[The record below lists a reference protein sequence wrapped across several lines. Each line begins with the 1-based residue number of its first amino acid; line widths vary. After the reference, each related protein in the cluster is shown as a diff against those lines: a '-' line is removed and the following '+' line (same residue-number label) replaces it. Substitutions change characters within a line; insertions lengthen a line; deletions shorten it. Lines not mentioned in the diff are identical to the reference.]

1 MATIA
6 SQIQRIQDATN
17 QLRTKG
23 IGLELNVSEG
33 VALNSNHKLD
43 DVAKAFDTITFKK
56 GVEIPVE
63 LKVVTD
69 GTTTIGNSFTLDP
82 GFYRG
87 CVIKPYFTQSSV
99 TDMVLNIQ
107 TWNDTI
113 TSQTGTLVPTTGD
126 SANYN
131 YFDKIVYKVQ
141 DGAIS
146 ASPST
151 YSNTSVTAIVSTA
164 GWLAKNAT
172 KAITV
177 PTATITSKVGSNSA
191 TTLSGAS
198 TSTKTFTI
206 NPNSGSDTVLTINA
220 GIYASER
227 TITVKSLASQMTDA
241 NATENDVLDK
251 KIVYSNVNGVFQKV
265 EGKMPNHGGDED
277 SIERTPVVSLQDLG
291 GNLAIKPALG
301 YYNDY
306 SVITTEIGYN
316 PTRTFNSAGIEDVG
330 GTDNMT
336 KRVYYETIP
345 AGYYPNTITRQVQA
359 VNVMGEM
366 RVNYT
371 TNEAKFDVRLA
382 GWIENDVTV
391 NINAGSAFYE
401 QTDADLAEESHQFV
415 IAPTKDA
422 NENPTGYLTQ
432 VTVDNS
438 KIYDLLS
445 AI

>member
-1 MATIA
+1 MAYNPTIA
-6 SQIQRIQDATN
+6 GQIQRIQDATN

-82 GFYRG
+82 GFYCG

-107 TWNDTI
+107 TWNNTI
-113 TSQTGTLVPTTGD
+113 TSQEGTLVPTTGD

-131 YFDKIVYKVQ
+131 YFDKVVYKVQ

-146 ASPST
+146 DSPST

-198 TSTKTFTI
+198 TSTKAFTI
-206 NPNSGSDTVLTINA
+206 NPNSGSNTVLTIAA
-220 GIYASER
+220 GIYASAR

-265 EGKMPNHGGDED
+265 EGKMPNYGGT
-277 SIERTPVVSLQDLG
+277 SSAVKTTPKAGITTSGELIVTPQ
-291 GNLAIKPALG
+291 LG
-301 YYNDY
+301 YYNEY
-306 SVITTEIGYN
+306 SRISTG
-316 PTRTFNSAGIEDVG
+316 
-330 GTDNMT
+330 
-336 KRVYYETIP
+336 
-345 AGYYPNTITRQVQA
+345 
-359 VNVMGEM
+359 
-366 RVNYT
+366 
-371 TNEAKFDVRLA
+371 
-382 GWIENDVTV
+382 VTV
-391 NINAGSAFYE
+391 GTATYK
-401 QTDADLAEESHQFV
+401 QTDADLAEATHTFKIEPADDTDTS
-415 IAPTKDA
+415 IT
-422 NENPTGYLTQ
+422 TYLTE

-438 KIYDLLS
+438 RIYELLA

>member
-1 MATIA
+1 MAYNPTIA
-6 SQIQRIQDATN
+6 GQIQRIQDATN

-23 IGLELNVSEG
+23 ISLELNVSEG
-33 VALNSNHKLD
+33 VALDSNHKLD

-131 YFDKIVYKVQ
+131 YFDKVVYKVQ

-146 ASPST
+146 ASPKT
-151 YSNTSVTAIVSTA
+151 YSNTSVTAVVSTA

-177 PTATITSKVGSNSA
+177 PTAAITSQVGSNSA

-198 TSTKTFTI
+198 TTTTSFTI
-206 NPNSGSDTVLTINA
+206 NPNSGSDTKLTIAA
-220 GIYASER
+220 GIYASAR
-227 TITVKSLASQMTDA
+227 TITVKSLKSQMTDA
-241 NATENDVLDK
+241 TAAAADILYGKIAYGNDGTS
-251 KIVYSNVNGVFQKV
+251 ITGT
-265 EGKMPNHGGDED
+265 MPNYGGTSSAVKTTHRA
-277 SIERTPVVSLQDLG
+277 SITTSGELIVTPQ
-291 GNLAIKPALG
+291 LG
-301 YYNDY
+301 YYNEY
-306 SVITTEIGYN
+306 SRISTG
-316 PTRTFNSAGIEDVG
+316 
-330 GTDNMT
+330 
-336 KRVYYETIP
+336 
-345 AGYYPNTITRQVQA
+345 
-359 VNVMGEM
+359 
-366 RVNYT
+366 
-371 TNEAKFDVRLA
+371 
-382 GWIENDVTV
+382 VTV
-391 NINAGSAFYE
+391 GAATYK
-401 QTDADLAEESHQFV
+401 QTDTDLAEADHKFE
-415 IAPTKDA
+415 IEPAEDTD
-422 NENPTGYLTQ
+422 NGITTYLTQ

-438 KIYDLLS
+438 RIYELLA